1 MHVEPYLYFN
11 GRCEEAVQFYRQA
24 VGADGIELLRFSDA
38 PEPPPPSA
46 IPPGYERKIMHGVMR
61 IGDSTIMMSDGRGN
75 SRQASRTRPH
85 HHRPLR
91 GGRRPRLPGARERWD
106 RAGAPREDVLL
117 AAVRDGDRSLRSL
130 VAGAYAEYL
139 RAG

>member
-38 PEPPPPSA
+38 PEPPPPGA

-75 SRQASRTRPH
+75 SASGFQNFGLTIIVHSEADTDRVFQGLANGGTVLAPLGKTFFSPRFGMVTDRFGVSWLVLTR
-85 HHRPLR
+85 
-91 GGRRPRLPGARERWD
+91 
-106 RAGAPREDVLL
+106 
-117 AAVRDGDRSLRSL
+117 ST
-130 VAGAYAEYL
+130 
-139 RAG
+139 